1 LPFLLLY
8 VGGFGYVAFC
18 SLWHS
23 LLDRGLS
30 LTIIK
35 RYPEPCPEPRRRAVE
50 GRERVRQMGPKS
62 LTRGAERNPESR
74 KPSLGRA

>member
-1 LPFLLLY
+1 LPFFLLY

-30 LTIIK
+30 LAIM
-35 RYPEPCPEPRRRAVE
+35 
-50 GRERVRQMGPKS
+50 RERGHRVGSRS
-62 LTRGAERNPESR
+62 LTKSGECSPESR
-74 KPSLGRA
+74 RPSLERV